1 MVAKPVTGHSVFSR
15 ALLAPGD
22 VGIGTHS
29 ARGRHSTCAMAPKP
43 MEYEITD
50 GRRGDETLAQQPPRE
65 SSRVRRP
72 PYRNSGYKP
81 SDDANHTGL
90 KAPWGYSAPRGT
102 APRHGPRRGFR
113 PTNEPPTCSCVG
125 HEVEQLDAVAVT
137 TKIPAIEGHET
148 PLAVGQH
155 GRDDVR
161 IVNLTTSHRHRAA

>member
-81 SDDANHTGL
+81 SDDAKTGAEL
-90 KAPWGYSAPRGT
+90 LFELVSQRLRARG
-102 APRHGPRRGFR
+102 GPHHL
-113 PTNEPPTCSCVG
+113 ESS
-125 HEVEQLDAVAVT
+125 L
-137 TKIPAIEGHET
+137 
-148 PLAVGQH
+148 
-155 GRDDVR
+155 
-161 IVNLTTSHRHRAA
+161 